1 MTEMRSITEEK
12 FERLL
17 NLMQKE
23 RVDVLLVADNEM
35 TRDIN
40 LQYLS
45 GHPMDGNLIIT
56 NSGETALFPWD
67 MALAKAEAEVDEII
81 DNANYNHNTSLAF
94 KAYVE
99 DHIKKPNK
107 SVGVFSF
114 YPFSSVVRMEEL
126 IPGLKFHREPIKFSQ
141 FVEELR
147 ATKSM
152 REIELLRKA
161 AQIGTD
167 TVQDIKH
174 FIQNASNETEN
185 DLSFHVLNQMTKRGA
200 EDLAFQTLVGNGNR
214 AHMLHCHPS
223 ASNEKLATA
232 GLGVIDFGAKYRGY
246 HSDITVP
253 FSFGEL
259 NPTQLKMHELTFK
272 AHDSAIEMLEVG
284 VPLWKVHQTA
294 QDILTNGGFPMPHSL
309 GHGLGLTVHDSPF
322 LSRKPTDEFGLK
334 YWKETIL
341 EDGMVFTIE
350 PGAYQQGFGGHR
362 LENDVAVVNGKIE
375 VLTKS
380 EFVQA

>member
-1 MTEMRSITEEK
+1 MRSITEEK

-17 NLMQKE
+17 EFMQKE
-23 RVDVLLVADNEM
+23 EIDVLIIADNEDA
-35 TRDIN
+35 RDVN

-45 GHPMDGNLIIT
+45 GHPMDGNLVIT

-67 MALAKAEAEVDEII
+67 MALAKAEAQVDEII
-81 DNANYNHNTSLAF
+81 DSTDYNYNTTLAF

-99 DHIKKPNK
+99 KHIKKPNK
-107 SVGVFSF
+107 TVGVFNIF
-114 YPFSSVVRMEEL
+114 PFSSVVRMEEM
-126 IPGLKFHREPIKFSQ
+126 IPGLKFHREPIKFSK
-141 FVEELR
+141 FVADLR
-147 ATKSM
+147 ATKSIK
-152 REIELLRKA
+152 EIDLLRKA
-161 AQIGTD
+161 ADIGTD
-167 TVQDIKH
+167 TIKDIKN
-174 FIQNASNETEN
+174 FIQNASDETEK
-185 DLSFHVLNQMTKRGA
+185 DLSFFVLNKMAKRGA
-200 EDLAFQTLVGNGNR
+200 EDLAFPTLVGNGNR

-223 ASNEKLATA
+223 ASNEKLATP
-232 GLGVIDFGAKYRGY
+232 GLGVIDFGAKYKGY

-272 AHDSAIEMLEVG
+272 AHDAAIDILEVG

-294 QDILTNGGFPMPHSL
+294 QDILTEGGFPMPHSL

-322 LSRKPTDEFGLK
+322 LSRKPTDEFSLK
-334 YWKETIL
+334 YWKEVTL
-341 EDGMVFTIE
+341 EEGMVFTIE
-350 PGAYQQGFGGHR
+350 PGAYKLGFGGHR

>member
-1 MTEMRSITEEK
+1 MRSITEEK

-17 NLMQKE
+17 GLMQKE
-23 RVDVLLVADNEM
+23 QVDVLIVSDTEM
-35 TRDIN
+35 TRDVN

-45 GHPMDGNLIIT
+45 GHPMDGNLVIT
-56 NSGETALFPWD
+56 SSGETALFPWD
-67 MALAKAEAEVDEII
+67 LALAKAESEVDEII
-81 DNANYNHNTSLAF
+81 DSANYNHNTSLAF

-99 DHIKKPNK
+99 EHIKKTNK
-107 SVGVFSF
+107 TVGVFSYF
-114 YPFSSVVRMEEL
+114 PFSSVVRIEEL
-126 IPGLKFHREPIKFSQ
+126 IPGLKFHREPIKFSR
-141 FVEELR
+141 FVEDLR

-167 TVQDIKH
+167 TIQDIKK
-174 FIQNASNETEN
+174 FLLNATDETEK
-185 DLSFHVLNQMTKRGA
+185 DLDFHVLNKMSKRGA
-200 EDLAFQTLVGNGNR
+200 EDLAFPTLVGNGNR

-223 ASNEKLATA
+223 ASNEKLAA
-232 GLGVIDFGAKYRGY
+232 PGLGVIDFGAKYKGY

-259 NPTQLKMHELTFK
+259 NPDQLKMHELTFK
-272 AHDSAIEMLEVG
+272 AHDAAIEMLEIG

-322 LSRKPTDEFGLK
+322 LSRKPTDEFSLK
-334 YWKETIL
+334 YWKETTL

-350 PGAYQQGFGGHR
+350 PGAYRQGLGGHR

-380 EFVQA
+380 EFVQV